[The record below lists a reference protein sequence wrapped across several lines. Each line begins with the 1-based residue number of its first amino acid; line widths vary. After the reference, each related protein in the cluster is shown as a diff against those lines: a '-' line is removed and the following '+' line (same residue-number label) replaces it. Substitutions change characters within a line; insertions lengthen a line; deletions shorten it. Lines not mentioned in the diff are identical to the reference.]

1 MSEKERNLVI
11 TLIKSFWVAF
21 LIWIVLI
28 IVVKD
33 PKYDTIKRWGSL
45 IFYLVALA
53 VTFYMIVDPEN
64 YETKWVD
71 ERPVQKRGFS
81 EAIGRGIFGGIIVA
95 IAMGFMLLISAVFF
109 LLLGIILIIILKLRT
124 GFEKENV
131 RKSGFTP
138 VHWSLLPG

>member
-53 VTFYMIVDPEN
+53 VTFYMIFGVPQPRREWST
-64 YETKWVD
+64 ETSGVT
-71 ERPVQKRGFS
+71 Q
-81 EAIGRGIFGGIIVA
+81 AIGREIVGEFIIGP
-95 IAMGFMLLISAVFF
+95 IALGFVLLISAVFF

-124 GFEKENV
+124 GFEKEKNV